1 MIMNNINSIILE
13 GDIVKDA
20 LLKRINETS
29 SVCCFTIATNSYHK
43 KDDETIQETSYI
55 DIEFWHKNI
64 NERYVDFKKG
74 TKVRI
79 VGRIK
84 QNRWIDTYGNN
95 KQQIVIITDH
105 IEICRK

>member
-1 MIMNNINSIILE
+1 MNNINSILLE
-13 GDIVKDA
+13 GNIVKDA

-29 SVCCFTIATNSYHK
+29 SVCCFTVATNSYHK
-43 KDDETIQETSYI
+43 KDGETIQETSYI

-64 NERYVDFKKG
+64 KERYVDFKKG

-84 QNRWIDTYGNN
+84 QNRWIDANSNN
-95 KQQIVIITDH
+95 KQNVVIVTDNIQIYI
-105 IEICRK
+105 K